1 MLLEVSFYFFCVLIC
16 HYFNTFEMQRPP
28 DNNQGI
34 SNFDDCFRLLYSKII
49 FVSIFEKDYMLRLSV
64 SLKKIYKG
72 AEEIV

>member
-1 MLLEVSFYFFCVLIC
+1 
-16 HYFNTFEMQRPP
+16 MQRPP
-28 DNNQGI
+28 DKIQGI

-64 SLKKIYKG
+64 SFKKCKG